1 MNQVQAQLKSK
12 PKSKVVLL
20 LLLVLLLIPLIIW
33 VLGRRVRELEEENWR
48 LKWKID
54 ELERKVEKLRSRS
67 G

>member
-1 MNQVQAQLKSK
+1 MNQIQAQLKSK

-20 LLLVLLLIPLIIW
+20 LLLVLSPLIIW
-33 VLGRRVRELEEENWR
+33 VLRRRVRELEEENWR